1 MRRGHMRRREFITLL
16 GGAATIPLAA
26 RAQQAM
32 PVIGYLSG
40 VNDFDGRQSAFL
52 KGLSETGF
60 VEGRSVAIEYRFAE
74 NQLDRLPALAAELVG
89 RPVKVLA
96 AGGIPAAVAAKA
108 ATTTIPIAFFVA
120 GDPVRLG
127 LVTSMNRP
135 DGNLTGV
142 TSLGAELAAKR
153 MELASELVPK
163 GAGVALL
170 VNPDNAVTER
180 IIKDAQ
186 TAAGSLGLQLHVLRA
201 TNPSDIDAN
210 FATLAQQRA
219 AALVVGNDGLFM
231 NEISRIA
238 ALSIRHAVP
247 TIFQTPEFTS
257 AGGLA
262 SYGASST
269 DAFRQFGVYTGR
281 ILKGEKPSDLPVVQ
295 STKIELIVNLKT
307 AKALGLAI
315 PVPLL
320 GRADE
325 VIE

>member
-1 MRRGHMRRREFITLL
+1 MRRREFITLL

-32 PVIGYLSG
+32 PVIGYLSS
-40 VNDFDGRQSAFL
+40 VNDFGSRQSAFL

-60 VEGRSVAIEYRFAE
+60 VQGRSVAIEYRFAE

-89 RPVKVLA
+89 RPVNVLA
-96 AGGIPAAVAAKA
+96 AGGIPAAAAAKA

-170 VNPDNAVTER
+170 VKPDNPNTAI

-201 TNPSDIDAN
+201 ISANDIDAN
-210 FATLAQQRA
+210 FATVAQQRA
-219 AALVVGNDGLFM
+219 AALVVGSDGLFM

-247 TIFQTPEFTS
+247 TIFQTPEFTA
-257 AGGLA
+257 AGGLI
-262 SYGASST
+262 SYGTSSS
-269 DAFRQFGVYTGR
+269 DAFRQLGVYTGR
-281 ILKGEKPSDLPVVQ
+281 ILKGEKPGDLPVVQ

-315 PVPLL
+315 PLPLL

>member
-1 MRRGHMRRREFITLL
+1 MFGIRRREFISLL
-16 GGAATIPLAA
+16 GGAAGWPLAA
-26 RAQQAM
+26 RAQQPM
-32 PVIGYLSG
+32 PVLGYLSSAR
-40 VNDFDGRQSAFL
+40 DDLLGRQSAFL

-74 NQLDRLPALAAELVG
+74 NQLDRLLALADELVR
-89 RPVKVLA
+89 RPVNVLA
-96 AGGIPAAVAAKA
+96 AGGVPAAAAAKA

-120 GDPVRLG
+120 GDPVKLG

-142 TSLGAELAAKR
+142 TSLGAELSAKR

-170 VNPDNAVTER
+170 VNPDNAYTAI

-186 TAAGSLGLQLHVLRA
+186 TAAGSLGLQLSVLRA
-201 TNPSDIDAN
+201 TSAGDIDAN

-257 AGGLA
+257 AGGLM
-262 SYGASST
+262 SYGTSSR

-281 ILKGEKPSDLPVVQ
+281 ILKGEKTGDLPVVQ
-295 STKIELIVNLKT
+295 STKIELILNLKT
-307 AKALGLAI
+307 ARALGIAVPL
-315 PVPLL
+315 PLL

>member
-1 MRRGHMRRREFITLL
+1 MRRREFITII
-16 GGAATIPLAA
+16 GGAAAWPLAA
-26 RAQQAM
+26 RAQQPAM
-32 PVIGYLSG
+32 PVLGYLSG
-40 VNDFDGRQSAFL
+40 ARDELGGRQSAFL

-60 VEGRSVAIEYRFAE
+60 VAGRNVAIEYRFAE
-74 NQLDRLPALAAELVG
+74 NQIDRLPALADELVLH
-89 RPVKVLA
+89 PVNVLA
-96 AGGIPAAVAAKA
+96 AGGIPAAAAAKA

-120 GDPVRLG
+120 GDPVKLG

-142 TSLGAELAAKR
+142 TSLGAELSAKR
-153 MELASELVPK
+153 LELAREVVPK

-170 VNPDNAVTER
+170 VNPDNANTAI

-186 TAAGSLGLQLHVLRA
+186 TATGSLGLQLHILRA
-201 TNPSDIDAN
+201 TSASDIDAN
-210 FATLAQQRA
+210 FATLAQRGA

-231 NEISRIA
+231 NEAARIA

-247 TIFQTPEFTS
+247 AIFQTPDFVS
-257 AGGLA
+257 AGGLMA
-262 SYGASST
+262 YGASSR
-269 DAFRQFGVYTGR
+269 DAFRQLGVYTGR
-281 ILKGEKPSDLPVVQ
+281 ILKGEKPGDLPVVQ
-295 STKIELIVNLKT
+295 STKIELIINLKT

-315 PVPLL
+315 PLPLL

>member
-1 MRRGHMRRREFITLL
+1 MRRREFITLL
-16 GGAATIPLAA
+16 GGAAAALPLAA

-32 PVIGYLSG
+32 PVIGFFSG
-40 VNDFDGRQSAFL
+40 SLADRGGRLSAFL

-74 NQLDRLPALAAELVG
+74 NQLDHLPALAADLVR
-89 RPVKVLA
+89 RPVNVLA
-96 AGGIPAAVAAKA
+96 AAGIPASVAAKA
-108 ATTTIPIAFFVA
+108 ATTTIPIVFYVA
-120 GDPVRLG
+120 GDPVKLG
-127 LVTSMNRP
+127 LVTSLNRP

-142 TSLGAELAAKR
+142 TSLGGELSAKR
-153 MELASELVPK
+153 MELARELAPK
-163 GAGVALL
+163 ATGVALL
-170 VNPDNAVTER
+170 INPDNPNTAT
-180 IIKDAQ
+180 IIRDAQ

-201 TNPSDIDAN
+201 TSASDIDAN

-231 NEISRIA
+231 NETSRIA

-247 TIFQTPEFTS
+247 TIFQTPEFAS
-257 AGGLA
+257 AGGLV
-262 SYGASST
+262 SYGASSA

-281 ILKGEKPSDLPVVQ
+281 ILKGEKPGDLPVMQ
-295 STKIELIVNLKT
+295 STKIELILNLKT
-307 AKALGLAI
+307 ARALGLAV
-315 PVPLL
+315 PLPLL